1 MENQS
6 SETKYR
12 NVCRNNECYTIDLL
26 VSCGDCMFTR
36 EKYFQL
42 SAQEAECS
50 DRQRSQMI
58 RNIICLTQVSE
69 HLMLPLCSVLFE

>member
-6 SETKYR
+6 VETKYR

-36 EKYFQL
+36 ENYFQL

-50 DRQRSQMI
+50 DRQRSQ
-58 RNIICLTQVSE
+58 
-69 HLMLPLCSVLFE
+69 P